1 MSALTR
7 ATLGGLGTRPET
19 VELLRTMMEEVAA
32 VGKALGI
39 ELPVSI
45 DRRLEAG
52 LAVGEHKT
60 SMLQDLEAGKPLELA
75 CLSGA
80 VIEIAGQLD
89 VPVPHVEAVHA
100 CAAAL
105 DRQRPGPPER
115 RS

>member
-1 MSALTR
+1 M
-7 ATLGGLGTRPET
+7 
-19 VELLRTMMEEVAA
+19 
-32 VGKALGI
+32 
-39 ELPVSI
+39 SI

-52 LAVGEHKT
+52 LAVGDHKT

-80 VIEIAGQLD
+80 VIEIAGQLG

-105 DRQRPGPPER
+105 DRLRQAVGQQV
-115 RS
+115 